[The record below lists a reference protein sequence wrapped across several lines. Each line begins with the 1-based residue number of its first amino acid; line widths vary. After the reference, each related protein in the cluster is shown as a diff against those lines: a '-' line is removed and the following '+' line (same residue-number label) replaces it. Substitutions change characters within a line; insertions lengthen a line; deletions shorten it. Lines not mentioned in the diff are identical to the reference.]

1 MKLSAAVIVVLT
13 LASTASAQWPYTA
26 EMPTFAA
33 PAYEPAPAFGP
44 APAIVAAPAVVAVPV
59 WPASPPTPPAAMT
72 YQYGPVRRIVTY
84 PLPEPVCGMNT
95 VGYPGS
101 VVTYRPLL
109 VSPAPVYVNQPVLM
123 P

>member
-13 LASTASAQWPYTA
+13 LASTAAAQWPYTA

-33 PAYEPAPAFGP
+33 PAYEPVPAF
-44 APAIVAAPAVVAVPV
+44 VAAPAVVAVPV
-59 WPASPPTPPAAMT
+59 WPVSPPTPPAAMT

-101 VVTYRPLL
+101 VVTSRPLL